1 MNQDTIRYT
10 AAGIA
15 IAAVAVISF
24 ATEPNPPI
32 QQRVDPSVPPAWQVI
47 HANDGRT
54 EGNVKDMSY

>member
-1 MNQDTIRYT
+1 MTQNSIRYT

-15 IAAVAVISF
+15 IAAVAAMSL

-32 QQRVDPSVPPAWQVI
+32 QQRADPSVPPAWQVV
-47 HANDGRT
+47 HPNDGRD

>member
-15 IAAVAVISF
+15 IAAVAAMSL

-32 QQRVDPSVPPAWQVI
+32 QQRADSSVPPAWQVI

-54 EGNVKDMSY
+54 EGNVPDLTY